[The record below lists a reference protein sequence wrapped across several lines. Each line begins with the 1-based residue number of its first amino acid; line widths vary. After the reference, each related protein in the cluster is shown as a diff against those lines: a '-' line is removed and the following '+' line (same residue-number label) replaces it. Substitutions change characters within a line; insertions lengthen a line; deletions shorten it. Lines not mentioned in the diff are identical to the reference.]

1 MTLVKFK
8 NPLTPSLREPSI
20 LRDPFFS
27 DLMDTQKSLFNLN
40 RIFNGGSEMT
50 PAMNIKET
58 KNEFKIELA
67 APGLTKN
74 DFNITIDDGV
84 LTISSEK
91 EEEKTEEREEGY
103 LRKEFSYKAFTR
115 SMSLPETVDESK
127 DVKAEYHDGVLK
139 LMLHKKP
146 AVKSKAAKTIKVS

>member
-40 RIFNGGSEMT
+40 RIFNGGSEIT
-50 PAMNIKET
+50 PAMNIKEN
-58 KNEFKIELA
+58 KNDFKIEMA

-74 DFNITIDDGV
+74 DFKITIDDGI

-91 EEEKTEEREEGY
+91 EEKTEEKEEGY
-103 LRKEFSYKAFTR
+103 LRKEFSYSSFTR

-139 LMLHKKP
+139 LVLHKKP
-146 AVKSKAAKTIKVS
+146 GIISKGAKTIKVS

>member
-8 NPLTPSLREPSI
+8 NPLTPGLMESSI

-27 DLMDTQKSLFNLN
+27 DLIDTQKSLFNLN
-40 RIFNGGSEMT
+40 RIFNGGSEIT
-50 PAMNIKET
+50 PAMNIKEN
-58 KNEFKIELA
+58 KNDFEIEMA

-91 EEEKTEEREEGY
+91 EEKTEEKEEGY
-103 LRKEFSYKAFTR
+103 LRKEFSYRTFTR
-115 SMSLPETVDESK
+115 SMSLPENVDESK

-139 LMLHKKP
+139 LVLHKKSE
-146 AVKSKAAKTIKVS
+146 VKSKEAKTIKVS

>member
-8 NPLTPSLREPSI
+8 NPLAPSLMESSI

-40 RIFNGGSEMT
+40 RIFNGGSEIT

-58 KNEFKIELA
+58 KNDFEIEMA

-91 EEEKTEEREEGY
+91 EEKTEEKEEGY
-103 LRKEFSYKAFTR
+103 LRREFSYRTFTR

-139 LMLHKKP
+139 LVLHKKP
-146 AVKSKAAKTIKVS
+146 EEKSKVAKTIKVS